1 MAGGKFLR
9 RVFPGALGILLIIFV
24 RFGIDTLATIPI
36 LGRLRDSDPAASVG
50 EVDVA
55 GKLAVIDRIAL
66 PGRGLFLERTV
77 VYWSGNPFSPT
88 VDSLLVL
95 GGSWVRTSGGEPGE
109 GRPVS
114 GLPPGRFAGIRM
126 HSGGDT
132 SLVCGTLN
140 PSRTGVSARLTM
152 EGSWG
157 ALSGTVFTEGSR
169 DSAMIDWFS
178 CSRIPGGFIALPE
191 ILGTPVF
198 QGSMSVVRDGFL
210 RAAGVVTGVDGDP
223 AEIHFTMSDS
233 LGYVSLSLSSRLEN
247 VREVLVSKAVD
258 LLGGVYLDIDPS
270 GHFTL
275 DITNS
280 DTIGIT
286 VAARMEPVRIFSP
299 GLADDTVTVDARLE
313 FRGTVCIGSMTVNV
327 DSGLVV
333 VQELPVNFS
342 LRGSFSS
349 LPRLE
354 LRLWNHAVEGQ
365 QLSRSVPESMMGILE
380 GLELTGSASF
390 DLRTVLDWG
399 CPDSSDFS
407 GVANV
412 SALRLGYSP
421 VSIGQLRQ
429 GGSCFMRDSWNGG
442 RRIYLSPEENQGFV
456 VFDSLHPSFEGLL
469 RCAEDAT
476 FRSHHGLCEYHIRN
490 SLRANMETGRFVR
503 GGSTIT
509 MQLARNLFLGREK
522 TLARKLQEVFLTWRL
537 EVYLSKDRMLEI
549 YANIVELGPDVFGF
563 SEAAEYYFHRELGEL
578 STRQM
583 AYLVSILPGPRLYYR
598 FYRNG
603 RVPAYWEDYLDRLIN
618 IASRRGWID
627 PDSAVSALADSI
639 VFSPAG
645 EGF

>member
-1 MAGGKFLR
+1 MAGGKFLG
-9 RVFPGALGILLIIFV
+9 RVFPVALGIFLILFV

-50 EVDVA
+50 GVDVS
-55 GKLAVIDRIAL
+55 GKVAVIERMAL
-66 PGRGLFLERTV
+66 PGMGLFLERTV
-77 VYWSGNPFSPT
+77 VYWNGNPFSPA

-95 GGSWVRTSGGEPGE
+95 GGSWVRTSGGGPVED
-109 GRPVS
+109 RPAG
-114 GLPPGRFAGIRM
+114 GLPPCRFSGIRV

-132 SLVCGTLN
+132 TLVCGTLN
-140 PSRTGVSARLTM
+140 PVRTGVSARLTM

-157 ALSGTVFTEGSR
+157 ALSGTVFSEGSR

-178 CSRIPGGFIALPE
+178 CSRVPGGFVVLPE
-191 ILGTPVF
+191 VLGAPVF
-198 QGSMSVVRDGFL
+198 QGSGSVVRDGSL
-210 RAAGVVTGVDGDP
+210 TARGVVTGVDGDP
-223 AEIHFTMSDS
+223 AEIHFAMSDS
-233 LGYVSLSLSSRLEN
+233 LGYFSLSLSSRLEN
-247 VREVLVSKAVD
+247 IREVLISKAKD
-258 LLGGVYLDIDPS
+258 LMGGVYLDIDPS
-270 GHFTL
+270 GYFTL
-275 DITNS
+275 DITDS
-280 DTIGIT
+280 DTMGIT
-286 VAARMEPVRIFSP
+286 VDARMEPLRLFSP
-299 GLADDTVTVDARLE
+299 GLAGDTVTVNVRLE
-313 FRGTVCIGSMTVNV
+313 FHGTVCIGSWTVSV

-333 VQELPVNFS
+333 VQELPVNFD
-342 LRGSFSS
+342 LLGRFSS
-349 LPRLE
+349 PPRLE
-354 LRLWNHAVEGQ
+354 LRLWNRAAAGH
-365 QLSRSVPESMMGILE
+365 QLSRSVPESMMGILK

-390 DLRTVLDWG
+390 DLRAVLDWG

-407 GVANV
+407 GAVNASGLHV
-412 SALRLGYSP
+412 GYSP
-421 VSIGQLRQ
+421 VSVGQLRQ
-429 GGSCFMRDSWNGG
+429 AGSCFMRDSWNGG
-442 RRIYLSPEENQGFV
+442 RRIFLSPEENQGFV

-490 SLRANMETGRFVR
+490 SLRTNMETGRFAR

-522 TLARKLQEVFLTWRL
+522 TLARKFQEVFLTWRL

-549 YANIVELGPDVFGF
+549 YANIVELGPNVFGF
-563 SEAAEYYFHRELGEL
+563 SEAAEHYFHRELREL

-598 FYRNG
+598 FFRNG
-603 RVPAYWEDYLDRLIN
+603 RVPSYWEDYLDRLIT
-618 IASRRGWID
+618 IASRRGWIE

>member
-1 MAGGKFLR
+1 MP
-9 RVFPGALGILLIIFV
+9 VALGIFLILFV
-24 RFGIDTLATIPI
+24 RFGIDALATIPI
-36 LGRLRDSDPAASVG
+36 MSRLRDSDPAASVG
-50 EVDVA
+50 GVDVA
-55 GKLAVIDRIAL
+55 GKMAVIDRMAL
-66 PGRGLFLERTV
+66 PGMGLFLERTV

-95 GGSWVRTSGGEPGE
+95 GGSWVRTPGGGPGE
-109 GRPVS
+109 GRPEGV
-114 GLPPGRFAGIRM
+114 LPPARFAGIRV

-132 SLVCGTLN
+132 SLVCGSLN
-140 PSRTGVSARLTM
+140 PSRTGISARLTM

-157 ALSGTVFTEGSR
+157 AMSGTVFAEGSR
-169 DSAMIDWFS
+169 DSAVIDWFS
-178 CSRIPGGFIALPE
+178 CSRIPGGFAALPE

-198 QGSMSVVRDGFL
+198 EGSMSVVRRGFM
-210 RAAGVVTGVDGDP
+210 RADGVVTGVDGDP
-223 AEIHFTMSDS
+223 AEIHFAMSDS

-247 VREVLVSKAVD
+247 VREVLVSKAGE
-258 LLGGVYLDIDPS
+258 LMGGVYLDIDPS
-270 GHFTL
+270 GHFIL
-275 DITNS
+275 DIADS

-286 VAARMEPVRIFSP
+286 VAARMESLRIFSP
-299 GLADDTVTVDARLE
+299 GLADDTVTLNAGLE
-313 FRGTVCIGSMTVNV
+313 FSGTACIGSRTVSI
-327 DSGLVV
+327 DSGRVTF
-333 VQELPVNFS
+333 QELPVNFS
-342 LRGSFSS
+342 LRGRFSS
-349 LPRLE
+349 PPRLE

-407 GVANV
+407 GVVTV
-412 SALRLGYSP
+412 SGLRVGYSP
-421 VSIGQLRQ
+421 VSVGHLRH

-476 FRSHHGLCEYHIRN
+476 FRSHRGLCEYHIRN

-537 EVYLSKDRMLEI
+537 EAYLSKDRMLEI
-549 YANIVELGPDVFGF
+549 YSNIVELGPNVFGF
-563 SEAAEYYFHRELGEL
+563 SEAAEHYFSRELREL

-603 RVPAYWEDYLDRLIN
+603 RVPAYWEDYLDRLIS
-618 IASRRGWID
+618 IASHRGWID

-639 VFSPAG
+639 VFSPAV